1 MFGLP
6 PEISKTSK
14 AQPKIVPSQNS
25 EMQNADVEL
34 IQENHELMEKF
45 YNEHWRST
53 ADSEWN
59 DWTFELD

>member
-45 YNEHWRST
+45 YNEH
-53 ADSEWN
+53 
-59 DWTFELD
+59 